1 MEHVPASDVGGTS
14 PATPSAAPA
23 NVCITVPAQAAS
35 VALIRHLLGALAEA
49 VRLPPTVVDDVKLA
63 VTEACTNVVRHA
75 YAEAGGPLR
84 VEAHPEPCRLEVVV
98 SDQGSG
104 IRPHPGGGG
113 PGLGLPLIS
122 ALADHVEIDHGPDRG
137 SRVRMRFG
145 RPGTLEAA

>member
-14 PATPSAAPA
+14 PATPTPAPA
-23 NVCITVPAQAAS
+23 NVCISVPAHAAS
-35 VALIRHLLGALAEA
+35 VALIRHLVGALAEA
-49 VRLPPTVVDDVKLA
+49 VRLPPPVVEDVKLA

-75 YAEAGGPLR
+75 YADAGGPLL
-84 VEAHPEPCRLEVVV
+84 VEARPAPCRLEVVV
-98 SDQGSG
+98 SDHGTG
-104 IRPHPGGGG
+104 IRPHPEAGG

-122 ALADHVEIDHGPDRG
+122 ALADHVEIDHAPDRG